1 MKRKDELALE
11 RIKCCVISEGYTDND
26 TFQDLVIIE
35 NSLNDYYRLLK
46 EDNETT
52 KKLKALEI
60 IKNKEINIHTLLLHL
75 KRFDS
80 QDGYNA
86 LVGEKYKL
94 TQEEY
99 ELLKEVLL

>member
-52 KKLKALEI
+52 KKLKALAI
-60 IKNKEINIHTLLLHL
+60 IKEHWNFEYSISGFGSKGLVQIKPISMEDANLL
-75 KRFDS
+75 S
-80 QDGYNA
+80 
-86 LVGEKYKL
+86 
-94 TQEEY
+94 
-99 ELLKEVLL
+99 EVLL